1 MLVDDGTDGLSG
13 KAIGIAIAIHKK
25 FGPGLAESAYLRVY
39 VHDLRA
45 AGCRVECQPR
55 VALLHAGLAVDN
67 AYRPDIIIDRRLV
80 IELKVVA
87 ALLPVSSPAVAD
99 VYAPDWHKRRPLDQ
113 LQRARP
119 ALRHQA
125 SFSRHTRRLAR

>member
-87 ALLPVSSPAVAD
+87 ALLPVHRQQLRTYMRLTGINVGLLINFNAPVLRYGIKRVFLGTRAD
-99 VYAPDWHKRRPLDQ
+99 
-113 LQRARP
+113 
-119 ALRHQA
+119 
-125 SFSRHTRRLAR
+125 

>member
-13 KAIGIAIAIHKK
+13 KAIGIAIAIHRK
-25 FGPGLAESAYLRVY
+25 FGPGLAESACLRVY

-55 VALLHAGLAVDN
+55 VPLLHEDLTIDN

-80 IELKVVA
+80 IELKAVGV
-87 ALLPVSSPAVAD
+87 LLPVHRQQLRTYMRLTGIKVGLLINFNVPVLRQGI
-99 VYAPDWHKRRPLDQ
+99 KRILLHNRDE
-113 LQRARP
+113 
-119 ALRHQA
+119 
-125 SFSRHTRRLAR
+125 